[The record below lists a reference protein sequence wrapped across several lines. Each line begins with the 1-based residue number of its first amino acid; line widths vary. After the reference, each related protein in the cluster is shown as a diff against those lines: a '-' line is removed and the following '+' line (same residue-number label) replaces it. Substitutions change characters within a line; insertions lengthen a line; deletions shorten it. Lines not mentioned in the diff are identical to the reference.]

1 MSHKKYKKRHSQSTI
16 NAKRQA
22 NQAKLADEKDRAR
35 KRMDPTARTLLFGNL
50 VFLSITVLL
59 ERNGLI
65 SPLFSGACTIIGV
78 ILLILALWFQ
88 FGGKGQ
94 DRWNGGNRPSFSR
107 PAALWYICCFLE
119 ETGI

>member
-65 SPLFSGACTIIGV
+65 SPVQRRLHNHRCHLADSGPV
-78 ILLILALWFQ
+78 VPVRR
-88 FGGKGQ
+88 KGQ
-94 DRWNGGNRPSFSR
+94 DRWNGGK
-107 PAALWYICCFLE
+107 
-119 ETGI
+119 

>member
-1 MSHKKYKKRHSQSTI
+1 MSHKKYKKRHSQSTS
-16 NAKRQA
+16 NAIRQA

-65 SPLFSGACTIIGV
+65 SPLFSG
-78 ILLILALWFQ
+78 
-88 FGGKGQ
+88 K
-94 DRWNGGNRPSFSR
+94 
-107 PAALWYICCFLE
+107 
-119 ETGI
+119 

>member
-94 DRWNGGNRPSFSR
+94 DRSPLVYLLLFGGNWYMIVGTTSFSV
-107 PAALWYICCFLE
+107 
-119 ETGI
+119 

>member
-1 MSHKKYKKRHSQSTI
+1 MERRALTNMSQKKHKKRHSQAVMD
-16 NAKRQA
+16 AKRQA

-50 VFLSITVLL
+50 IFLAVIMLL
-59 ERNGLI
+59 DRNGLI

-94 DRWNGGNRPSFSR
+94 DRWNGGK
-107 PAALWYICCFLE
+107 
-119 ETGI
+119 

>member
-1 MSHKKYKKRHSQSTI
+1 MSHKKYKSATPSPPSMP
-16 NAKRQA
+16 NARPTRPSWPT
-22 NQAKLADEKDRAR
+22 KDRAR

-50 VFLSITVLL
+50 VFCPLPCCSSGT
-59 ERNGLI
+59 GS

-94 DRWNGGNRPSFSR
+94 DRWNGGK
-107 PAALWYICCFLE
+107 
-119 ETGI
+119 

>member
-35 KRMDPTARTLLFGNL
+35 KRMDLTARTLLFGNL

-94 DRWNGGNRPSFSR
+94 DRWNGGK
-107 PAALWYICCFLE
+107 
-119 ETGI
+119 

>member
-35 KRMDPTARTLLFGNL
+35 K
-50 VFLSITVLL
+50 L

-94 DRWNGGNRPSFSR
+94 DRWNGGK
-107 PAALWYICCFLE
+107 
-119 ETGI
+119 

>member
-59 ERNGLI
+59 
-65 SPLFSGACTIIGV
+65 TIIGV

-94 DRWNGGNRPSFSR
+94 DRWNGGK
-107 PAALWYICCFLE
+107 
-119 ETGI
+119 

>member
-50 VFLSITVLL
+50 VFLSITMLL
-59 ERNGLI
+59 ERNG
-65 SPLFSGACTIIGV
+65 LFSGACTIIGV

-94 DRWNGGNRPSFSR
+94 DRWNGGK
-107 PAALWYICCFLE
+107 
-119 ETGI
+119 